1 MIEAIMGVGSGKSFS
16 SVENPSA
23 VLPLEIYS
31 EISSF
36 LMATHPLEMVN
47 HPEEDSIRLLLRI
60 IKTSISVMDL
70 DRVLFCLAL
79 SLRQA
84 SVLSFRFL
92 FFFILMRRRI

>member
-16 SVENPSA
+16 SVENPSS

-47 HPEEDSIRLLLRI
+47 HPEEDSIRRDQ
-60 IKTSISVMDL
+60 TGFHFGGNPN
-70 DRVLFCLAL
+70 RHHLA
-79 SLRQA
+79 
-84 SVLSFRFL
+84 
-92 FFFILMRRRI
+92 